1 MLPTK
6 SYLMT
11 QIRFQMWSYDQ
22 SFSNSSISIR
32 EVIKTSFILFLLSK
46 QFYKDLTRRNNF
58 FRGALGSSSII
69 WKQCKAWSRNFA
81 QVRQRVETKSQ
92 KVFEANSYVCRNQ
105 ELERGL
111 LTPPT
116 PTPTPSPVPRPPTS
130 RVNK

>member
-6 SYLMT
+6 SYHVI
-11 QIRFQMWSYDQ
+11 QIRFQMWSCDQ
-22 SFSNSSISIR
+22 SFSNSTISIR
-32 EVIKTSFILFLLSK
+32 EVIKTYFISFLLSK

-58 FRGALGSSSII
+58 FRGALGSSSTI

-116 PTPTPSPVPRPPTS
+116 PTPTPSPVPRPSTS